1 MDYFKAKDWMK
12 ITKYQFELKCVIL
25 LNKILI
31 HRIEKYFFYRILYHL
46 CDSNYKESMIR
57 WNY

>member
-1 MDYFKAKDWMK
+1 MNYFKAKDWMK

-31 HRIEKYFFYRILYHL
+31 HRIEKYFFLSYLVPFMRL
-46 CDSNYKESMIR
+46 
-57 WNY
+57 